1 MTTALP
7 ASRVV
12 VVTGVYKIDGIVH
25 ESVSREAMEYVR
37 DALPKCK
44 SDDPGELLKI
54 AIEAAGG
61 NTSVLKNLYVFGRFE
76 FAIHPTILNNLFGDL
91 EKAGISLYE
100 AASICKRSG
109 AYWGVR
115 GTKDKRTITTK

>member
-1 MTTALP
+1 MTTVLP
-7 ASRVV
+7 TPRIVV
-12 VVTGVYKIDGIVH
+12 GTGVYKISGIIH
-25 ESVSREAMEYVR
+25 GSVSPEAMEYVN

-44 SDDPGELLKI
+44 SDDPSELLKI

-61 NTSVLKNLYVFGRFE
+61 NTQVLKNLYVYGRFQ

-100 AASICKRSG
+100 AATICKRSG
-109 AYWGVR
+109 AYWGIR
-115 GTKDKRTITTK
+115 GAKDKRTITTR